1 MKARDSPLERLKEI
15 LGQLGIKFRFEA
27 ALVDKLE
34 EQDQTIYALK
44 EDVKRLTESMRAMR
58 TQYSELLMIVKA
70 DRADARRADTKR

>member
-1 MKARDSPLERLKEI
+1 MERLKEI

-27 ALVDKLE
+27 AVVDKLE
-34 EQDQTIYALK
+34 EMERRMYAV
-44 EDVKRLTESMRAMR
+44 EETSKRNTESIRATK